1 MFRDPVV
8 EELHQLRKNVLA
20 EVGDDWD
27 ALMAYFQQ
35 QGSSE
40 RLVDPA
46 EVRRQGREERAR
58 NLSESA

>member
-8 EELHQLRKNVLA
+8 EEIHQTRKNVLA

-35 QGSSE
+35 GSSE
-40 RLVDPA
+40 QLVDPA
-46 EVRRQGREERAR
+46 DVRRQGREERAR
-58 NLSESA
+58 NLSETA